1 MHTYIYTGWWFG
13 TWLLFSHI
21 LIIII
26 PTDELH
32 HFSEGWLNYQP
43 VYTHKWESSVNL
55 TGFRCGDRMENVQ
68 ETPILFMLILPYCFL
83 ICVRT
88 FSYYEHCFTTV
99 TIFFQYLHTML
110 IISLYIY
117 THIYHIPIWWGI
129 TPIII
134 PSFQFSD
141 YNITPSYTIIV
152 SIWHP

>member
-1 MHTYIYTGWWFG
+1 MAQP
-13 TWLLFSHI
+13 
-21 LIIII
+21 
-26 PTDELH
+26 PT
-32 HFSEGWLNYQP
+32 SI
-43 VYTHKWESSVNL
+43 YTHKWESSVNL
-55 TGFRCGDRMENVQ
+55 TGFRYGDRMENVQ
-68 ETPILFMLILPYCFL
+68 ETPILFILILPYCFL

-110 IISLYIY
+110 IIYIY
-117 THIYHIPIWWGI
+117 IYHIPIWWGI

-141 YNITPSYTIIV
+141 YNITPSYTIII